1 MKLARVCLLSLAC
14 AGGAF
19 AFGMVANAAIDLV
32 IPPPKKVALEA
43 AQPAAAPEQPAA
55 AYALASTTSTP
66 IDIAPIKVK
75 TIPMLF
81 REGEAEQPAAAAERI
96 AAVPLPRPRPAS
108 APAMAMAPSEGLS
121 LAQQP
126 GSRAISA
133 ATRKGAPDDGEV
145 LGAAGIERMK
155 TALALTAEQEEH
167 WPAIAAELQA
177 LGKTLKAHKGRD
189 GNVNVDN
196 DTIQRLYWAAA
207 PLITRLSYDQKQKV
221 KQMAHVMGLRQVAE
235 AL

>member
-1 MKLARVCLLSLAC
+1 
-14 AGGAF
+14 
-19 AFGMVANAAIDLV
+19 NAAIDLV
-32 IPPPKKVALEA
+32 FPAPGKKAEVAVATPAEA
-43 AQPAAAPEQPAA
+43 AGPV

-66 IDIAPIKVK
+66 VDIAPVKVK

-81 REGEAEQPAAAAERI
+81 RESEAEQPPATERL

-108 APAMAMAPSEGLS
+108 APALAMAPSDGLS

-126 GSRAISA
+126 GSMAISA

-145 LGAAGIERMK
+145 LGSAGIERMK
-155 TALALTAEQEEH
+155 MALALTAEQEEY

-177 LGKTLKAHKGRD
+177 LGKTLKTHKGRD
-189 GNVNVDN
+189 GKINVDN

-207 PLITRLSYDQKQKV
+207 PLITRLSYEQKQKV

>member
-1 MKLARVCLLSLAC
+1 M
-14 AGGAF
+14 
-19 AFGMVANAAIDLV
+19 
-32 IPPPKKVALEA
+32 
-43 AQPAAAPEQPAA
+43 
-55 AYALASTTSTP
+55 
-66 IDIAPIKVK
+66 
-75 TIPMLF
+75 
-81 REGEAEQPAAAAERI
+81 
-96 AAVPLPRPRPAS
+96 PLPRPRPAS
-108 APAMAMAPSEGLS
+108 APALALARSDGLS

-145 LGAAGIERMK
+145 LGPAGIERMK
-155 TALALTAEQEEH
+155 MALALTAEQEEH

-177 LGKTLKAHKGRD
+177 LGKTLKAHKGHD
-189 GNVNVDN
+189 GKINVDD

-207 PLITRLSYDQKQKV
+207 PLITRLSYEQKQKV

>member
-1 MKLARVCLLSLAC
+1 
-14 AGGAF
+14 
-19 AFGMVANAAIDLV
+19 MVANAAIDLV
-32 IPPPKKVALEA
+32 FPAPGKKVAVAVATPAE
-43 AQPAAAPEQPAA
+43 AAAPV

-66 IDIAPIKVK
+66 VDIAPVKVK

-81 REGEAEQPAAAAERI
+81 RESEAAPPAAPERL

-108 APAMAMAPSEGLS
+108 APTLALAPSDGLS
-121 LAQQP
+121 LASQP

-145 LGAAGIERMK
+145 LGPAGIERMRM
-155 TALALTAEQEEH
+155 ALALTAEQEEH

-177 LGKTLKAHKGRD
+177 LGKTLKAHKGHD
-189 GNVNVDN
+189 GKINVDN

-207 PLITRLSYDQKQKV
+207 PLITRLSYEQKQKV

>member
-1 MKLARVCLLSLAC
+1 MKSARVCLLSLAC
-14 AGGAF
+14 VGGAF
-19 AFGMVANAAIDLV
+19 AFGMVADAAIDLV
-32 IPPPKKVALEA
+32 IPAPGKTAAAAVVKPAEAA
-43 AQPAAAPEQPAA
+43 AQPV

-66 IDIAPIKVK
+66 IDIAPVKVK

-81 REGEAEQPAAAAERI
+81 RESEGEHAAAERL

-108 APAMAMAPSEGLS
+108 APALALAPSDGLS

-126 GSRAISA
+126 GSMAISA

-145 LGAAGIERMK
+145 LGPAGIERMK
-155 TALALTAEQEEH
+155 MALALTAEQEEF

-177 LGKTLKAHKGRD
+177 LGKTMKAHKGRD
-189 GNVNVDN
+189 GKINVDN

-207 PLITRLSYDQKQKV
+207 PLITRLSYEQKQKV

>member
-1 MKLARVCLLSLAC
+1 MKSARVCLLSLAC
-14 AGGAF
+14 VGGAF

-32 IPPPKKVALEA
+32 IPAPGKKAAVAAAKPAEA
-43 AQPAAAPEQPAA
+43 AEQPV
-55 AYALASTTSTP
+55 AYALASTTSASV
-66 IDIAPIKVK
+66 DIAPIKVK

-81 REGEAEQPAAAAERI
+81 RESEAEQPAVAERL

-108 APAMAMAPSEGLS
+108 APALAMAPTDATSV
-121 LAQQP
+121 ARQP
-126 GSRAISA
+126 GSMAIAA
-133 ATRKGAPDDGEV
+133 ATRKGAPEDGEV

-155 TALALTAEQEEH
+155 MALALTAEQEEF

-177 LGKTLKAHKGRD
+177 LGKTLKAHKGHD
-189 GNVNVDN
+189 GKINVDN

-207 PLITRLSYDQKQKV
+207 PLISRLSYEQKQKV